1 MAFMELLNGE
11 ERGGKR
17 NGRGASGRVLGA
29 AHALHG
35 RGLPGHRSGLLDNWW
50 LLALGVASASGPAGW
65 SLSAA
70 RRASVFGRFYGRG
83 RGHGTCGQVV
93 AGAWGLAGRGR
104 FLAVSSGC
112 CAWKRSKGRREKGAG
127 AGWGPM

>member
-70 RRASVFGRFYGRG
+70 RRASVFSRLLRSGSGSRHLLSGRG
-83 RGHGTCGQVV
+83 RGAGT
-93 AGAWGLAGRGR
+93 GRAR
-104 FLAVSSGC
+104 SVPGC
-112 CAWKRSKGRREKGAG
+112 L
-127 AGWGPM
+127 